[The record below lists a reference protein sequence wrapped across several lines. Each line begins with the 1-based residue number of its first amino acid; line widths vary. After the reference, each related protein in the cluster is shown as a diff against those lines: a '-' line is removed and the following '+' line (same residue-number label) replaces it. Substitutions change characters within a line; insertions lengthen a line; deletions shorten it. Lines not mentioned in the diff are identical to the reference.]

1 MHDERFQ
8 VDDDND
14 SGKAGMMSGL
24 MRNGCTDG
32 FSKLQVDEDDD
43 NSHCKK

>member
-14 SGKAGMMSGL
+14 SGKARMMSGF

-32 FSKLQVDEDDD
+32 FSNLQVDEDDD